1 MTGARTATR
10 ALAALAVAVALTAVP
25 GAAGQEAAPALEV
38 TLTSISPVVSPKV
51 PLDYRVSVRNRGQGP
66 VARHQVRAR
75 LGQPVDTRSE
85 LAGLLATPGG
95 VAAIQPLD
103 EFQSAVASIA
113 PGAAERLERRQVPLP
128 PGLADGRAGVVLPLA
143 VEVQATD
150 AAGRPVSASLTT
162 FVVDLPARAIQPLRA
177 ALLVPV
183 REPTHR
189 NPAGDFIDD
198 ELAGLLAPA
207 GPLGAIAA
215 ELARSGA
222 PEATMVVDAMLVE
235 EATAM
240 VGGWRLR
247 EKGKRTTIPPG
258 DPRSGNADQ
267 FLQSLKAAASGHPPA
282 AFPYGNADLPALVR
296 VGSGARAEAAVR
308 FGRDLLKNG
317 LGTAPDESLAW
328 PVDGAVDGALLQT
341 LAQTGG
347 DAIVLDPRHFPAP
360 RPRSPGMPPSTW
372 AAARSRSGPWSAT
385 PSCRRRSPTPG
396 RRARR
401 SSGPSGS
408 WPRPP

>member
-1 MTGARTATR
+1 M
-10 ALAALAVAVALTAVP
+10 
-25 GAAGQEAAPALEV
+25 
-38 TLTSISPVVSPKV
+38 VSPKI
-51 PLDYRVSVRNRGQGP
+51 PLDYRVRVRNRGQGP
-66 VARHQVRAR
+66 VGDMIIRAR

-85 LAGLLATPGG
+85 LAGLLAAPGA

-103 EFQSAVASIA
+103 EFRPEVATIA
-113 PGAAERLERRQVPLP
+113 PGTAERLERRQVPLP
-128 PGLADGRAGVVLPLA
+128 PGLADDRAGVVLPLS

-150 AAGRPVSASLTT
+150 AAGQPVSASLTT

-198 ELAGLLAPA
+198 KLAELLARA
-207 GPLGAIAA
+207 GSLGAIAA
-215 ELARSGA
+215 ELARAGA

-267 FLQSLKAAASGHPPA
+267 FLQSLKKAASRAAASGTRRPPSPTATPTSRRWSGWGA
-282 AFPYGNADLPALVR
+282 ATEPRAPS
-296 VGSGARAEAAVR
+296 GSGATCSRTASAR
-308 FGRDLLKNG
+308 RPTSRWPGR
-317 LGTAPDESLAW
+317 S
-328 PVDGAVDGALLQT
+328 
-341 LAQTGG
+341 TG
-347 DAIVLDPRHFPAP
+347 
-360 RPRSPGMPPSTW
+360 RSTGPC
-372 AAARSRSGPWSAT
+372 SRPWSRPAAT
-385 PSCRRRSPTPG
+385 
-396 RRARR
+396 
-401 SSGPSGS
+401 
-408 WPRPP
+408 